1 MTELINQLAGSLKLA
16 LQNDILLSYG
26 LIFLAGIL
34 TSFEPC
40 IYTMLPV
47 TMTFIAS
54 QAGGSRIKGFFLSIV
69 YVLGIAVTYTL
80 LGTIAA
86 LTGSIF
92 GQLQTS
98 AWPNLIMG
106 LVCIGLALSMF
117 DYYEIRMPAVINNLA
132 GKRVG
137 SGFITIF
144 FLGLISGLVVGPCAG
159 AVLLVAL
166 AYVAKTHNPFYG
178 STLLF
183 TFSLGMGLL
192 LILVG
197 TFSGLLMTLPKAGR
211 WMGNIRKIM
220 GVAMSVLGIYFIYN
234 AVRAFF

>member
-16 LQNDILLSYG
+16 LQHDFLLAYG

-54 QAGGSRIKGFFLSIV
+54 QAGGSKMKGFFLSIV

-98 AWPNLIMG
+98 ILPNLLMG

-117 DYYEIRMPAVINNLA
+117 DYYEIRIPDSISNLA
-132 GKRVG
+132 GKRIG

-166 AYVAKTHNPFYG
+166 AYVAKTHNVFFG
-178 STLLF
+178 SSLLF

-192 LILVG
+192 LILAG
-197 TFSGLLMTLPKAGR
+197 TFSSLLMTLPKAGQ

-220 GVAMSVLGIYFIYN
+220 GVAMSLLGLYFIYS
-234 AVRAFF
+234 ALRIIL